1 MQFAFGSGVFWA
13 TPLVDANGATVTNP
27 TPLQLGV
34 LQDFSF
40 DISYDT
46 KELYGQSQFPV
57 AVGRGKA
64 KMTLKAKVAQI
75 SGLLLGSIAFG
86 QPITNS
92 LTSDYLDLTGSTIPA
107 SPYSVSP
114 TPPNSGTITADLGV
128 RTSAGVPLTRVAA
141 TPATGQ
147 YTYASG
153 IYTFA
158 AADTGT
164 LVYISYQY
172 TATSATSV
180 YQAVQNKIMGATPLF
195 RSDIYIPYGTG
206 SLVLT
211 IPKTVMGKAS
221 FASKIDDFLI
231 PEFDM
236 TGLADNLNN
245 SIYWSTTSQ

>member
-107 SPYSVSP
+107 RP
-114 TPPNSGTITADLGV
+114 ADNHGP
-128 RTSAGVPLTRVAA
+128 RSRHRR
-141 TPATGQ
+141 
-147 YTYASG
+147 
-153 IYTFA
+153 I
-158 AADTGT
+158 
-164 LVYISYQY
+164 
-172 TATSATSV
+172 
-180 YQAVQNKIMGATPLF
+180 KI
-195 RSDIYIPYGTG
+195 
-206 SLVLT
+206 
-211 IPKTVMGKAS
+211 
-221 FASKIDDFLI
+221 
-231 PEFDM
+231 
-236 TGLADNLNN
+236 LADESGKESFRTVL
-245 SIYWSTTSQ
+245 